1 VNGVLRPDLGN
12 MIGIGLI
19 AFVLVWLI
27 DRGLRM
33 AGLANLTTSG
43 S

>member
-1 VNGVLRPDLGN
+1 MNGVLRPDLGN

-33 AGLANLTTSG
+33 AGLTTWTTSG
-43 S
+43 T

>member
-1 VNGVLRPDLGN
+1 MNGVLRPDPAN
-12 MIGIGLI
+12 IIMIGLI
-19 AFVLVWLI
+19 AFGMVWLI

-33 AGLANLTTSG
+33 AGQSSLTTSG